1 MCESESGSQFSR
13 ANSPKA
19 IQRKEKF
26 VTKARRKKWNW
37 TLFRFLKMF
46 HLSPKRFLYFF
57 FFSLTELDLI
67 NHLCPHMRQ
76 GVQTK
81 AWVITTRGLEWNHCD
96 TLLHPITWPIEVT
109 WSKVLVRVEGP
120 GKEPQRCTVGGHR
133 LPSLLLFHTVGLLG
147 LKCEHW
153 QTQTCDLY
161 PLGAGVQCWVHLRVE
176 CCPDE
181 GALLAVSHRV

>member
-26 VTKARRKKWNW
+26 VSKARRKKRNW
-37 TLFRFLKMF
+37 TFFFRFLKMF

-57 FFSLTELDLI
+57 FFSSLTELDLI
-67 NHLCPHMRQ
+67 NHLCPHMSQ

-96 TLLHPITWPIEVT
+96 TLLHIDCLLYSSFTPSRAKIWTLANSNVWP
-109 WSKVLVRVEGP
+109 LPFRC
-120 GKEPQRCTVGGHR
+120 RCTVLSTPESWVLSCRGGSSR
-133 LPSLLLFHTVGLLG
+133 CQPQSLNDLLVIFQI
-147 LKCEHW
+147 KS
-153 QTQTCDLY
+153 DL
-161 PLGAGVQCWVHLRVE
+161 
-176 CCPDE
+176 
-181 GALLAVSHRV
+181 